1 MRGPPERFD
10 MRRNAVIAAIV
21 PLALLGPFYLW
32 IGAVWVF
39 VGMPP
44 SVDHLPPWLKL
55 WDIAGIPLLFL
66 FFLPSVFLVVLTC
79 IGLLPFHRFRAP
91 ATAFLLSS
99 VAVWLFLAFID
110 PGGWFRWFMD

>member
-1 MRGPPERFD
+1 

-32 IGAVWVF
+32 IGAVW
-39 VGMPP
+39 
-44 SVDHLPPWLKL
+44 
-55 WDIAGIPLLFL
+55 FL
-66 FFLPSVFLVVLTC
+66 FFLPSVVLVVLTC